1 MVDAACPITALGF
14 KLPVPYLCEMELE
27 GCGGS
32 GCFMSMLAGGKPG
45 TILALSGSKF
55 GWGAPPMFS
64 KGGALV
70 NPL

>member
-1 MVDAACPITALGF
+1 
-14 KLPVPYLCEMELE
+14 MELE